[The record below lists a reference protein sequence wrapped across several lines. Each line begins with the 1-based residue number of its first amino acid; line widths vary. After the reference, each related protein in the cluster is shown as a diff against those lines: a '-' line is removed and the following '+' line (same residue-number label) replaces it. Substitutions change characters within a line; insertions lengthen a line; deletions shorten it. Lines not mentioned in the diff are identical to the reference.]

1 MDLAGVGDDL
11 LVHLVAGGADRVALD
26 DAAEGDDGDLGGA
39 AADVDDHAAGRV
51 HDRQPGADRG
61 SHGLFDQVGLA
72 GAGVEGGVV
81 DGALLDFGNAA
92 GDADDDARARDAEA
106 VALVHGA
113 DEVVQHALGD
123 VEVGDDAVLERTYGD
138 DVRGGTTD
146 HALGLGADCE
156 HLLGHA
162 VDRDNAEARR

>member
-26 DAAEGDDGDLGGA
+26 DAAEGDDGDLGRA
-39 AADVDDHAAGRV
+39 AADVDDHAAGRL
-51 HDRQPGADRG
+51 HDRQAGADRCR
-61 SHGLFDQVGLA
+61 HRLFDQVGLA

-81 DGALLDFGNAA
+81 DGALLDLGDAA

-113 DEVVQHALGD
+113 DEVVEHALRD
-123 VEVGDDAVLERTYGD
+123 VEVGDDAVLQGPHGD
-138 DVRGGTTD
+138 DVRRRAAD
-146 HALGLGADCE
+146 HALRLGADRE
-156 HLLGHA
+156 HLLRVRG
-162 VDRDNAEARR
+162 RSRRRWARR